1 MQVDRSV
8 LISVSCWYRLVAP
21 ENVPLRV
28 SLAPGVV
35 SGVSLVDVF
44 VLMLLGFAYSMYPE
58 RFTVF
63 ELCMYQTSKQI
74 TCILKP

>member
-28 SLAPGVV
+28 SLSETTPGVV

-44 VLMLLGFAYSMYPE
+44 CSDAPWLRLFNVS
-58 RFTVF
+58 
-63 ELCMYQTSKQI
+63 
-74 TCILKP
+74 

>member
-8 LISVSCWYRLVAP
+8 SISVSCWYRLVAP

-28 SLAPGVV
+28 SLSETAPGVV

-44 VLMLLGFAYSMYPE
+44 RFDAPWLHL
-58 RFTVF
+58 FTV
-63 ELCMYQTSKQI
+63 S
-74 TCILKP
+74 

>member
-8 LISVSCWYRLVAP
+8 SISVSCWYRLVAP

-28 SLAPGVV
+28 SLSETAPGVV

-44 VLMLLGFAYSMYPE
+44 LSDAPWLRLL
-58 RFTVF
+58 TV
-63 ELCMYQTSKQI
+63 S
-74 TCILKP
+74 

>member
-8 LISVSCWYRLVAP
+8 SISVSCWYRLVAP

-28 SLAPGVV
+28 SLSETSPGVV

-44 VLMLLGFAYSMYPE
+44 RSDAPWLCL
-58 RFTVF
+58 FTV
-63 ELCMYQTSKQI
+63 S
-74 TCILKP
+74 